1 MSSCDVSENAVVYC
15 VCHRVTSQRT
25 RWCIVYI
32 IGFSSVSIVTSILL
46 LHMHYGLPF
55 KFSKEKGKNMYHGK
69 YV

>member
-1 MSSCDVSENAVVYC
+1 M
-15 VCHRVTSQRT
+15 
-25 RWCIVYI
+25 YI

-55 KFSKEKGKNMYHGK
+55 KFSKEKDKNMYHGK